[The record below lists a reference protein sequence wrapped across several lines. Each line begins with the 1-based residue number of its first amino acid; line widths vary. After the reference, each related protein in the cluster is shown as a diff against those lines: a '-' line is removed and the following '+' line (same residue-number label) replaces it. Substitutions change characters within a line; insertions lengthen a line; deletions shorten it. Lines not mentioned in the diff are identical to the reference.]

1 MKQSPQ
7 SANTQ
12 IITGHDDLMALCE
25 HIDRIGLAAFD
36 FEFIPERTYF
46 PILCLIQACVETT
59 PYIVDPFKVDDL
71 QPLFERI
78 ASDKVKCI
86 FHAGSQDLELVYN
99 LSGLIPK
106 NIFDTQIGAG
116 FAGYGYSAGYRRLL
130 SDVLNVHIAKTE
142 SFSDWQSRPLTPAQI
157 DYAINDVLHLIPL
170 YEKLKARLIE
180 QGRLEWAEEECL
192 EYEQTEYY
200 EHDRTRDFMRV
211 KGANSLNSRGL
222 AVLREVWLW
231 RDGEARRLNKPPR
244 FLLSDNVMVEIARK
258 PANSVDDLKNMR
270 GIRPD
275 QPRIHG
281 KSILAAIE
289 KARAL
294 SDQDCPTWPTG
305 RAPSKSELLTG
316 DFLYVVLKYLAND
329 IGLAPEHICTRDELQ
344 LVVRLHKENK
354 LKQAT
359 DLKVAEGWRY
369 DVVGKHL
376 IELLSGEPI
385 NAQVIMSDGNLRLS
399 LNNSSIPIN

>member
-1 MKQSPQ
+1 MSK
-7 SANTQ
+7 SASTKIVNSAAELQ
-12 IITGHDDLMALCE
+12 DLCD
-25 HIDRIGLAAFD
+25 HIDRTKLAAFD

-46 PILCLIQACVETT
+46 PILCLVQVCVEKT
-59 PYIVDPFKVDDL
+59 PYIVDPFVVEDL
-71 QPLFERI
+71 APLFQRI
-78 ASDKVKCI
+78 ASDEILCI
-86 FHAGSQDLELVYN
+86 FHAGSQDLELVYS

-106 NIFDTQIGAG
+106 NIFDTQIAAG

-130 SDVLNVHIAKTE
+130 SDVLNVQIAKTE

-157 DYAINDVLHLIPL
+157 DYAINDVLYLIPL
-170 YEKLKARLIE
+170 YEKVRDKLNQ
-180 QGRLEWAEEECL
+180 QGRLEWAEEECKI
-192 EYEQTEYY
+192 YEDIEYY
-200 EHDRTRDFMRV
+200 DHDRSRDFMRV

-231 RDGEARRLNKPPR
+231 RDNEARRLNKPPR

-258 PANSVDDLKNMR
+258 PAHSVDDLKNMR

-281 KSILAAIE
+281 KAILAAIE
-289 KARAL
+289 KARSL
-294 SDQDCPTWPTG
+294 SDQECPTWPTG

-329 IGLAPEHICTRDELQ
+329 IGLAAEHICTRDELQ

-354 LKQAT
+354 LANAT

-369 DVVGKHL
+369 EVVGKHL

-385 NAQVIMSDGNLRLS
+385 SARVIMTDGNLRLS
-399 LNNSSIPIN
+399 LNNNSIPTN